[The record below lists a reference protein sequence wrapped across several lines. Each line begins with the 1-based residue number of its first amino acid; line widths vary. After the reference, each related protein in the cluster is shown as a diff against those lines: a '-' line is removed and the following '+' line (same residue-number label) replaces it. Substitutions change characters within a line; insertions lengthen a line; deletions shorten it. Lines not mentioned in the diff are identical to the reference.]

1 MIYFKKREKA
11 PNSLA
16 IEKAKGTENYREK
29 DVIIALA
36 EDFKD
41 KCYLCERKWPTEINV
56 EHFDEHRGDR
66 NKMFD
71 WENIFYACAHCNHTK
86 NDIFRK
92 KPSNLLKCTDIEQK
106 VDLWLEY
113 HLKEGDDL
121 KKLSVEIKRNKL
133 IPSTP
138 YETQIKNTIT
148 LLNLIYNGTGT
159 PLKDQE
165 AYNLTQ
171 QVNKELADFES
182 NLSDYCFTDDKDL
195 KESAK
200 NKILS
205 SLKDDSPYVAFKKW
219 KIYDFHLEG
228 DFVAFC

>member
-1 MIYFKKREKA
+1 MIYFKKREEA
-11 PNSLA
+11 PKSLA
-16 IEKAKGTENYREK
+16 IEKAKGTENYRGE
-29 DVIIALA
+29 DVIKALS

-41 KCYLCERKWPTEINV
+41 KCYLCESKWPLDINV

-66 NKMFD
+66 DKMFD

-86 NDIFRK
+86 NDIFRTT
-92 KPSNLLKCTDIEQK
+92 PSNLLNCTDIDQK

-121 KKLSVEIKRNKL
+121 KKLYIEIKRNDL
-133 IPSTP
+133 IPDTP
-138 YETQIKNTIT
+138 YESQIKNTIS

-171 QVNKELADFES
+171 QVNKELVDFES
-182 NLSDYCFTDDKDL
+182 NLSEYCFANDKNL

-200 NKILS
+200 EKIISDLQN
-205 SLKDDSPYVAFKKW
+205 DSPYVSFKKW

-228 DFVAFC
+228 EFSAFF